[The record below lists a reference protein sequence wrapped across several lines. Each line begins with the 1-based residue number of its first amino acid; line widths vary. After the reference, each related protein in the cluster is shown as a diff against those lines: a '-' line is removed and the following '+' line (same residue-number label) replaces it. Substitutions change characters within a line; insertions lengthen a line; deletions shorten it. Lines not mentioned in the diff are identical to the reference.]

1 MTLLL
6 GLTKICSLFLLFL
19 ATLTSPEGTPILPFY
34 RSITAASYSVF
45 VESKLRPLP
54 VVSSLPPPPSLA
66 YLVSGSK
73 GDSAAVTRVL
83 LALYHPNNR
92 YVVHLDLES
101 SPEERSDLVRFVEG
115 HALFKRFGNVRVIKK
130 ANLVT
135 YRGPTMVANTLHAA
149 AILLREL
156 GDWDWFI
163 NLSASD
169 YPLVT
174 QDGTRLFQLNQL
186 SHSRIRVLNL
196 LHMFSYLPRD
206 LNFIDHTSDI
216 GWKDHQRAR
225 PIIVDPGLYMNKK
238 QDVFWITQRRS
249 RPTTFKLFTGS
260 AWMTLSKSFIDYCI
274 WGWDN
279 LPRTV
284 LMDSPKLVK
293 NIEEL
298 KHFVKEKSSAVKT
311 AEEGATDLK
320 KKVDEL
326 TKSLEEHDK
335 EYQCNGIFSSNQGAP
350 RWIKPKTNVQSGGFE
365 CGYYVMH
372 WMWCIWF
379 SDGSSLDVEAITTV
393 R

>member
-335 EYQCNGIFSSNQGAP
+335 EYQCVLAGKSSGNEEKCLEDQLRDA
-350 RWIKPKTNVQSGGFE
+350 K
-365 CGYYVMH
+365 
-372 WMWCIWF
+372 WF

>member
-73 GDSAAVTRVL
+73 GDDAVVTRVL

-92 YVVHLDLES
+92 CVVHLDLES

-135 YRGPTMVANTLHAA
+135 YRGPTMVANTLHAV

-174 QDGTRLFQLNQL
+174 QDD
-186 SHSRIRVLNL
+186 L
-196 LHMFSYLPRD
+196 LHTFSYLPRD

-249 RPTTFKLFTGS
+249 RPTAFKLFTGEDP
-260 AWMTLSKSFIDYCI
+260 F
-274 WGWDN
+274 
-279 LPRTV
+279 
-284 LMDSPKLVK
+284 LV
-293 NIEEL
+293 
-298 KHFVKEKSSAVKT
+298 
-311 AEEGATDLK
+311 
-320 KKVDEL
+320 
-326 TKSLEEHDK
+326 
-335 EYQCNGIFSSNQGAP
+335 C
-350 RWIKPKTNVQSGGFE
+350 
-365 CGYYVMH
+365 
-372 WMWCIWF
+372 
-379 SDGSSLDVEAITTV
+379 
-393 R
+393 